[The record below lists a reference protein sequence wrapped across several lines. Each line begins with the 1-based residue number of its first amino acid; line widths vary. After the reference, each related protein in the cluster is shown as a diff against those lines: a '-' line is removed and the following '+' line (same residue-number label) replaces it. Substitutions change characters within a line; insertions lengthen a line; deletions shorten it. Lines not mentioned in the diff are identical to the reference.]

1 MVRVV
6 EQAGF
11 TCLDTGG
18 PTLLVSSERTPLLE
32 LDWEREVSAVRD
44 GYAGRTARAR
54 SPAVLELCQS
64 WRPDLLVCDEMDFG
78 ALVAAERAGLSY
90 ASVVCIGSGSF
101 VWPELVAEPL
111 NELRAAHGL
120 EPDPELAMLS
130 RHLVLSPFPPSF
142 RDPANPLPS
151 TGHAIRPVPADAG
164 ADDVQPEWLGELE
177 RPLVYF
183 TLGTIF
189 NLESGDLFER
199 VLAGLSGLPVSV
211 VVTVGREV
219 DPATLGRQPA
229 NVRVEQY
236 VPQSLLLSRC
246 DLVVSHAG
254 SGSVVGALAHGL
266 PMLLLPIGADQ
277 PLNAARC
284 EALGV
289 ARVLDSFHATSAD
302 VANAAAEVLA
312 GESYRRSA
320 ERVQAEIEGLP
331 GPEHALLLLEQIR
344 PQHSPVPE

>member
-1 MVRVV
+1 MVGLV
-6 EQAGF
+6 ERAGF
-11 TCLDTGG
+11 SCFDTGG
-18 PTLLVSSERTPLLE
+18 PTLLVSEERTPLLE
-32 LDWEREVSAVRD
+32 LDWERELSAVRD

-54 SPAVLELCQS
+54 SRAVFDLCKS
-64 WRPDLLVCDEMDFG
+64 WGPDLLVCDEMDFG
-78 ALVAAERAGLSY
+78 ALVAAERAGLPY
-90 ASVVCIGSGSF
+90 ATVVCIGSGSF
-101 VWPELVAEPL
+101 VFTELVAEPL
-111 NELRAAHGL
+111 NELRAAYGL
-120 EPDPELAMLS
+120 EPDPELTMLS

-142 RDPANPLPS
+142 RDPANPLPP

-164 ADDVQPEWLGELE
+164 TDDLPPDWLTDLE

-199 VLAGLSGLPVSV
+199 VPAGLSGLPVSV
-211 VVTVGREV
+211 IVTVGREV
-219 DPATLGRQPA
+219 DPEALGRQPG

-236 VPQSLLLSRC
+236 VPQSLLLLRC

-266 PMLLLPIGADQ
+266 PMVLLPIGADQ

-289 ARVLDSFHATSAD
+289 ARVLDPFHATSAD
-302 VANAAAEVLA
+302 VANAAEEVLA
-312 GESYRRSA
+312 DDRYRRSA
-320 ERVQAEIEGLP
+320 ERVQAEIAALP
-331 GPEHALLLLEQIR
+331 GPEQALLLLEQIR
-344 PQHSPVPE
+344 PQPSRGRE

>member
-1 MVRVV
+1 MR
-6 EQAGF
+6 
-11 TCLDTGG
+11 
-18 PTLLVSSERTPLLE
+18 PS
-32 LDWEREVSAVRD
+32 VRD
-44 GYAGRTARAR
+44 YAI
-54 SPAVLELCQS
+54 
-64 WRPDLLVCDEMDFG
+64 
-78 ALVAAERAGLSY
+78 AL
-90 ASVVCIGSGSF
+90 
-101 VWPELVAEPL
+101 
-111 NELRAAHGL
+111 
-120 EPDPELAMLS
+120 
-130 RHLVLSPFPPSF
+130 
-142 RDPANPLPS
+142 
-151 TGHAIRPVPADAG
+151 
-164 ADDVQPEWLGELE
+164 
-177 RPLVYF
+177 
-183 TLGTIF
+183 IF
-189 NLESGDLFER
+189 
-199 VLAGLSGLPVSV
+199 LAGLSGLPVSV